1 MAKQGEGALGLKG
14 IAMFEAA
21 KGLLVIVAGL
31 GLAALLHRDA
41 QALAEAI
48 IQRLHVNPAS
58 RYPTI
63 FLSLLAHPDNARL
76 WAIGGSAAVY
86 ALMRF
91 AEAYGLWRGLAWGN
105 WIGVWSGGIYI
116 PLELYEALVHPSW
129 LHGGLAAA
137 NLLVVLYLA
146 RGLLLRRVSA
156 G

>member
-1 MAKQGEGALGLKG
+1 MAKQGALGLKG
-14 IAMFEAA
+14 IALFEAA

-63 FLSLLAHPDNARL
+63 FLSLLQHPGNGRL

-86 ALMRF
+86 VLMRF

-116 PLELYEALVHPSW
+116 PLELYEAFVHPSW

-146 RGLLLRRVSA
+146 RGLLAKSTTN
-156 G
+156 GS